1 MKPFICSAAALGNHT
16 RNDMSILRRV
26 MNLRPS
32 EPSQEVLSVDVI
44 EENKSRVF
52 FIADADIDADGPGGS
67 IHDDPDW
74 QPETSLKHNGQS
86 IDSRKV
92 RGIVVPIGIIKGVK
106 GTVLGCKARVTRNST
121 GVSADAVVYDIGP
134 SRKLGEISIAAAEA
148 IGIDPS
154 PTHGG
159 EDSYDAV
166 TYELWPSVPAV
177 VDGVQY
183 DLQPWNG

>member
-16 RNDMSILRRV
+16 RSDMSILRRV

-92 RGIVVPIGIIKGVK
+92 RGIVVPIGIIKG
-106 GTVLGCKARVTRNST
+106 
-121 GVSADAVVYDIGP
+121 
-134 SRKLGEISIAAAEA
+134 IS
-148 IGIDPS
+148 
-154 PTHGG
+154 
-159 EDSYDAV
+159 
-166 TYELWPSVPAV
+166 
-177 VDGVQY
+177 
-183 DLQPWNG
+183 